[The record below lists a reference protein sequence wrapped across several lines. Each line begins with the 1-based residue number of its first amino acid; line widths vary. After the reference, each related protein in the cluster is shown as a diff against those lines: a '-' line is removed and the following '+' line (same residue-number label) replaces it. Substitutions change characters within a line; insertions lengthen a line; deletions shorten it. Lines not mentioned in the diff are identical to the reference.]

1 MDFRWN
7 DWNLEHVAEHG
18 IDPEEAEAVL
28 EAAGSPWP
36 RYRGDG
42 KWLVW
47 GPGRGGRPVQVVFV
61 LDPDD
66 TIFILHA
73 RPLTER
79 EKRRF
84 RRQGR

>member
-7 DWNLEHVAEHG
+7 DQNVEHIAGNGV
-18 IDPEEAEAVL
+18 DPEEAEQVV
-28 EAAGSPWP
+28 ENGEPPWP

-42 KWLVW
+42 RYLVW
-47 GPGRGGRPVQVVFV
+47 GRGRGDRLLQVVFV

-66 TIFILHA
+66 AIYIIHA

-79 EKRRF
+79 EKRRY
-84 RRQGR
+84 RRQGA